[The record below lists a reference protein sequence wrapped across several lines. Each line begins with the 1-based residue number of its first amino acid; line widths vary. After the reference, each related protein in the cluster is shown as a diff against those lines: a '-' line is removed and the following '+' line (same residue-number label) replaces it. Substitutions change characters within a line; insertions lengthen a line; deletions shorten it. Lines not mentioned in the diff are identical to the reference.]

1 MVTTFFRRIIRLC
14 KVVWWFLLTSYRVR
28 QGQKGRTGWD
38 AVACSA
44 RHAREWARGSAKIF
58 NFEIRVHGDP
68 GQFPGGLLVSNHQGY
83 LDPLTHATIFPIRFA
98 PKAEMKNWPLLGPF
112 VGQGNPIWIDRNS
125 RHKSKAVADEMIET
139 LRHKINLLVY
149 PEGTSTDGEHGI
161 LPFKSTP
168 FEAAVDAGCHIQ
180 PLLTFF
186 SCEDAAGCSLAWYG
200 ESTLLPHIWKV
211 LGLRQAKADVYI
223 LPVIEPIAGETRK
236 ELAARVYELM
246 SAEYK
251 RIREHDES

>member
-1 MVTTFFRRIIRLC
+1 
-14 KVVWWFLLTSYRVR
+14 
-28 QGQKGRTGWD
+28 
-38 AVACSA
+38 
-44 RHAREWARGSAKIF
+44 
-58 NFEIRVHGDP
+58 
-68 GQFPGGLLVSNHQGY
+68 
-83 LDPLTHATIFPIRFA
+83 
-98 PKAEMKNWPLLGPF
+98 MKNWPLLGPF

-251 RIREHDES
+251 RIREHAQSRQPHPYLRSLSLAYIIKGASGGQGASPLHPDRQGAGAGYLDPHQMLRIWCSD